1 MNNFFSKFY
10 ILTDKIFY
18 NVSKKRDAD
27 MRKLSEIIILF
38 ASTVDSDIK
47 LEELLLW
54 AFREPKELDTY
65 TVDRVIDIAY
75 NNYLWIQ
82 RNEIDFLIVDNY
94 GK

>member
-1 MNNFFSKFY
+1 
-10 ILTDKIFY
+10 
-18 NVSKKRDAD
+18 
-27 MRKLSEIIILF
+27 MRKLSETIILF

-47 LEELLLW
+47 LEELVLW
-54 AFREPKELDTY
+54 AFRDPKELDAY

-82 RNEIDFLIVDNY
+82 RNEIDFSIVDNY